1 MLNKQFQILK
11 FLDHNDQVKKKLHS
25 KISVEIENES
35 KFSIFIELS
44 NDGINLL
51 ILMYNRII

>member
-1 MLNKQFQILK
+1 MLNKQFQLLK
-11 FLDHNDQVKKKLHS
+11 FFDHNDQVKKQLNS